1 VYNFLSCAQSRLDA
15 PRPEGPAAVCNYNR
29 RYLTKPDPLH
39 RARRS
44 GVRMLEHSASLACA
58 VALQVPSPPLLTVCA
73 GWSTRGS
80 DYVRS
85 PSISAVSSSQ
95 RPLVVAPRTRPVA
108 AVAML
113 IQAANRPQHGGAAL
127 DPFPGQCENNGQ
139 TCTDDGQTTA
149 SVRHPPMRLH
159 LVIYNIISAT
169 LAGLQCRQS
178 NISPVKPRTCRH
190 TDTQQSKHSIE
201 ADFSEKF
208 SCFTPIKMTGT

>member
-1 VYNFLSCAQSRLDA
+1 
-15 PRPEGPAAVCNYNR
+15 
-29 RYLTKPDPLH
+29 
-39 RARRS
+39 
-44 GVRMLEHSASLACA
+44 MLEHSASLACA

-127 DPFPGQCENNGQ
+127 DPFLDNVRI
-139 TCTDDGQTTA
+139 TA
-149 SVRHPPMRLH
+149 RRALMTVRRQHQSDTPPMRLH